1 MKRAFVAL
9 VMAGALLVGSAATAA
24 QQLLLPEP
32 DGEVLALL
40 LLGSDDG
47 PPRGGN
53 PLVARADSIQLLF
66 VSGDRRH
73 ASIVSLPRDSWVPVA
88 GRGTT
93 RINACLNGGPDT
105 CVETV
110 QQEFDVEIDGYL
122 VTSMNGFKAAVDAF
136 GGLVVD
142 VPRPVYNGG
151 MDVPETGRQRLTGS
165 QSLTY
170 GRDRKNRPDGD
181 FGRSRAQSEMLAL
194 AHEEVASSGDLT
206 AALDAAMILRRHTV
220 TDLSGAQLAR
230 LAFEALHL
238 PPGNVERALAPA
250 RIGTAGAA
258 SVVFLESGAYDLL
271 RDAAADGRLDA

>member
-1 MKRAFVAL
+1 MIS
-9 VMAGALLVGSAATAA
+9 GAASAA
-24 QQLLLPEP
+24 QHWLLPEP
-32 DGEVLALL
+32 DGEVLTLL

-66 VSGDRRH
+66 VSGDRSD
-73 ASIVSLPRDSWVPVA
+73 ASIISLPRDSWIPVA

-93 RINACLNGGPDT
+93 RINACLNGGPT
-105 CVETV
+105 ACVQTV
-110 QQEFDVEIDGYL
+110 EQEFDLDIDGYL
-122 VTSMNGFKAAVDAF
+122 ATSMNGFKAAVDAF

-181 FGRSRAQSEMLAL
+181 FGRSRAQSQMLAL
-194 AHEEVASSGDLT
+194 AHAEVTSSGELA
-206 AALDAAMILRRHTV
+206 AALEAVTILRRHTV
-220 TDLSGAQLAR
+220 TDLSGPRLAR

-238 PPGNVERALAPA
+238 PPDNVARELAPA
-250 RIGTAGAA
+250 RLGTAGAA
-258 SVVFLESGAYDLL
+258 SVVYLESGAYDLI
-271 RDAAADGRLDA
+271 RDAADDGRIGG